1 MSRPGTALRSHRLM
15 LLATPLLSLALSLL
29 CSSGLFQGSFLGFQ
43 PVLHGQTQTQAPSA
57 APSPSLL
64 QSPSQSQAQS
74 AQSQTPDA
82 DAAGNGQV
90 TQGSR
95 RDSSRPVF
103 HTGIDVVT
111 LNVTVTDPR
120 EKLISGLKSDD
131 FAVYEDGVQ
140 QDLAFFDAS
149 DVPLDLALLLDV
161 SASMEQKLP
170 FVRKAATGFANAL
183 RPGDRA
189 AVVTFN
195 NRINLAQPFTS
206 DLPAVTRAIEQSSES
221 GGTALYNAIYVTLKE
236 FVRDA
241 RRDDLIR
248 RRAMVVL
255 TDGEDTSSLLSFDE
269 LMEEAH
275 RAGVTVYT
283 IGLRDE
289 RIPTTTASRDHRY
302 FSQSDYCL
310 KTLASETGAV
320 SFFPD
325 RLIDLASAYDS
336 IGHELA
342 GQYALAYTSK
352 NPVKNGAFRRLV
364 VRIVNRPEWR
374 PRTRTGYLADSLHV
388 AALPTAGTRQ

>member
-29 CSSGLFQGSFLGFQ
+29 CSSGPFVGSVLGLQ
-43 PVLHGQTQTQAPSA
+43 PVLHGQTPSQT
-57 APSPSLL
+57 PSPSLL
-64 QSPSQSQAQS
+64 QSPSQSQAQP
-74 AQSQTPDA
+74 AQMGTPNA
-82 DAAGNGQV
+82 DAANSGQV
-90 TQGSR
+90 AQASR

-161 SASMEQKLP
+161 SASMEQKLA

-206 DLPAVTRAIEQSSES
+206 DLPAVTRAIAQSSAS

-289 RIPTTTASRDHRY
+289 RIPATTASRDHRY

-325 RLIDLASAYDS
+325 RLVELASAYDS

-374 PRTRTGYLADSLHV
+374 PRTRTGYLADTLHV
-388 AALPTAGTRQ
+388 AAFSTAGTRQ

>member
-1 MSRPGTALRSHRLM
+1 MSRPGTASSSRH
-15 LLATPLLSLALSLL
+15 LLVLVSPVLSLVVLML
-29 CSSGLFQGSFLGFQ
+29 CSSGLLPALQ
-43 PVLHGQTQTQAPSA
+43 PVLHGQTADGATQPAKR
-57 APSPSLL
+57 
-64 QSPSQSQAQS
+64 
-74 AQSQTPDA
+74 DA
-82 DAAGNGQV
+82 K
-90 TQGSR
+90 
-95 RDSSRPVF
+95 PVF

-120 EKLISGLKSDD
+120 EKLIGGLKSAD

-149 DVPLDLALLLDV
+149 EVPLDLALLLDV

-183 RPGDRA
+183 RRGDRA

-195 NRINLAQPFTS
+195 NRISIAQPFSS
-206 DLPAVTRAIEQSSES
+206 DMPAVTRAIEQVTAS

-241 RRDDLIR
+241 HRDDLIR

-255 TDGEDTSSLLSFDE
+255 TDGEDTSSLLNFDE
-269 LMEEAH
+269 LLEEAH
-275 RAGVTVYT
+275 RAGVTIYT

-289 RIPTTTASRDHRY
+289 RLPNAAREHRY

-310 KTLASETGAV
+310 KTLAQDTGAV
-320 SFFPD
+320 AFFPD
-325 RLIDLASAYDS
+325 RLPDLASAYDS

-342 GQYALAYTSK
+342 AQYAMAYTSK

-364 VRIVNRPEWR
+364 VRVVNRPEWR
-374 PRTRTGYLADSLHV
+374 PRTRTGYLADGLRV
-388 AALPTAGTRQ
+388 AATAITGGGTRQD